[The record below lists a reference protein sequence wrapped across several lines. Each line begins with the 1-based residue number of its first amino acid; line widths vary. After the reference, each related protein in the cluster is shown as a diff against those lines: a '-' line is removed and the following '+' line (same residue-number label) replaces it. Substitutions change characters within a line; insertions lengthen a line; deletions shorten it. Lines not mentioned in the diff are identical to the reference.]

1 MSEFG
6 DLKKLRAVLDALDPP
21 MVMIGR
27 CKTCLLWRNPEFEH
41 SCSRRGAG
49 QFVIGYHDD
58 YETPAD
64 FGCTLWERRT

>member
-27 CKTCLLWRNPEFEH
+27 CRTCQHWR
-41 SCSRRGAG
+41 R
-49 QFVIGYHDD
+49 VIDHLGDCQQVGVWIGGHV
-58 YETPAD
+58 PNN
-64 FGCTLWERRT
+64 FGCVNWEPKP